1 MENRSEKNNELTNEW
16 YICATAFLTLLQAI
30 VYYLIIHQKSFYD
43 FLENSGT
50 ASPIFL
56 AFATLLTHIGGLIM
70 FYIDKRNKQRKK
82 FRDEGRAEGKI
93 EGIKLGKA
101 EGIAQG
107 KAKGKIKGI
116 TEERD
121 NWIEWDEN
129 GRDPEKR
136 PDKINPI
143 NKT

>member
-1 MENRSEKNNELTNEW
+1 MKNQNEENNELTNEW
-16 YICATAFLTLLQAI
+16 YICAIAFLTLLQAI

-56 AFATLLTHIGGLIM
+56 AVATLLTHIGGLIM

-82 FRDEGRAEGKI
+82 FRDEGRAKGKI

-107 KAKGKIKGI
+107 KAKGI
-116 TEERD
+116 TEER
-121 NWIEWDEN
+121 NKWIEWDEN

-136 PDKINPI
+136 PDKINLLNQI
-143 NKT
+143 